1 MEGVPRG
8 GAGAAKRSQAATT
21 GGKPRWA
28 ALRIKNTSP
37 PAEESEAGSR
47 DHGRGPTNVV
57 ADGLTPRPDCR
68 DRLLKAVSPATR
80 VALSVVCVLAV
91 DLVSWLLDRAWRC
104 AGEWSGVHARYRPAS
119 CLRSA
124 RSIGGR
130 SLAPPS
136 FPDRSTAS
144 AAAARNS
151 SAAQSKYPRQIVRLS
166 VRAARR
172 FPGSCEQRDQGASG
186 LI

>member
-1 MEGVPRG
+1 LRNGFRG
-8 GAGAAKRSQAATT
+8 AEFSD
-21 GGKPRWA
+21 A
-28 ALRIKNTSP
+28 ALGGVRCNKITSP

-47 DHGRGPTNVV
+47 DHGRGLTNVV
-57 ADGLTPRPDCR
+57 ADGVPWAPTSR
-68 DRLLKAVSPATR
+68 DRLLKAVSAGCTGGLVRLLRPSR
-80 VALSVVCVLAV
+80 RSCFVAPGSCLALRGLAV
-91 DLVSWLLDRAWRC
+91 RRSCAVS
-104 AGEWSGVHARYRPAS
+104 AS
-119 CLRSA
+119 FTLPI
-124 RSIGGR
+124 RSIHGGR

-172 FPGSCEQRDQGASG
+172 FPCSCEQWDQGASG